1 MTDLSQA
8 PGAELLSE
16 QEMELCAK
24 VPMLPMHYLATKDAV
39 VREAYRNGSLTKEGM
54 RRVVNVPTPKEE
66 VLFDFFVKEAGLG
79 GTAGTGKAK

>member
-16 QEMELCAK
+16 LEMELCAK
-24 VPMLPMHYLATKDAV
+24 VPMLPMHYLAAKDAI

-54 RRVVNVPTPKEE
+54 RRVVSVPTPKEE
-66 VLFDFFVKEAGLG
+66 VLFDFFVKEASLG
-79 GTAGTGKAK
+79 AQCSSKSK